1 MGVADP
7 AIDAVIEAVLNAES
21 KEDFVAAVRAL
32 DRLLIA
38 GRYIVPLYHSPGQWF
53 ARWSHIGWPE
63 APSLYGLEITAAWHA
78 GE

>member
-7 AIDAVIEAVLNAES
+7 AVDAMIEEVLHAED
-21 KEDFVAAVRAL
+21 KEGFVAAVRAL

-38 GRYIVPLYHSPGQWF
+38 GRYIVPLYHAPGQWL
-53 ARWSHIGWPE
+53 ARWKHIGHPE
-63 APSLYGLEITAAWHA
+63 TTSLYGVDLTAAWHT